1 MGPESRTSE
10 KGTIMGLQLEVIDF
24 FDPTGQFL
32 VHRIP
37 PSGSADI
44 KYGAQLIVQQQQE
57 AVFFRDGKAMDVFGP
72 GRYTLTT
79 QNLPIITRILTIPW
93 EKSPFQCSVYY
104 VGKQDFIDQKWGTRQ
119 PIIIRDKDFGM
130 VRVRSFGKFSYRV
143 TDASLLINRLVG
155 TQGTYTTAQATS
167 YLKDLVVSRMQ
178 DLIASSNMG
187 VLDLQTMYDEIAT
200 GTRAKVA
207 EEFAKFGLELV
218 DFFINSLN
226 VPEEV
231 QKAIDTRS
239 SMGAIGDLRSY
250 TMYQAANSMREMVD
264 NPGGGEGGSA
274 MGMGMGAGFGMMLP
288 GMISQAMREGMGQGG
303 SSAPAASAA
312 TSNSGSNPGGLAA
325 GVALNFDS
333 LKPAN
338 AIPAE
343 DLIRRVAKQSQWQ
356 LEEVSD
362 KHFIV
367 TMDVQSLRK
376 QKVHIRFGETDQN
389 GQELVKFLSNCG
401 PMVPEN
407 MGLLLQF
414 NSQMIHG
421 AFAVEKTES
430 GDMVVVQA
438 NELADTLSAL
448 EVTKIVSAVAWQ
460 ADQAEQNLTGDDQ
473 Y

>member
-1 MGPESRTSE
+1 MS
-10 KGTIMGLQLEVIDF
+10 LQLEVIDF
-24 FDPTGQFL
+24 FDPTGNCL
-32 VHRIP
+32 VHRVP
-37 PSGSADI
+37 PSGSAAI

-79 QNLPIITRILTIPW
+79 QNLPLITRILTIPW

-119 PIIIRDKDFGM
+119 PIVIRDKDFGM

-167 YLKDLVVSRMQ
+167 YLKDMVVSRMQ

-239 SMGAIGDLRSY
+239 SMGAIGDLRAY
-250 TMYQAANSMREMVD
+250 TMYQAANSMREMAA
-264 NPGGGEGGSA
+264 NPGGGESGSA

-288 GMISQAMREGMGQGG
+288 GMISQAMQNTGQAVPGG
-303 SSAPAASAA
+303 AAGQPATAA
-312 TSNSGSNPGGLAA
+312 TSPAA

-333 LKPAN
+333 LKPAG
-338 AIPAE
+338 ALTPQQ
-343 DLIRRVAKQSQWQ
+343 LVQQVATQSGWK
-356 LEEVSD
+356 LEEVD
-362 KHFIV
+362 ENHWIV
-367 TMDVQSLRK
+367 TMDVQTLRK
-376 QKVHIRFGETDQN
+376 QKVHIRFGETDAS
-389 GQELVKFLSNCG
+389 GKALVKFLSKCG
-401 PMVPEN
+401 PLVPEN
-407 MGLLLQF
+407 LGLLLQF
-414 NSQMIHG
+414 NSQMVHG
-421 AFAVEKTES
+421 AFAVDRAEGHE
-430 GDMVVVQA
+430 MVVVQS
-438 NELADTLSAL
+438 NELADTLTAL

-460 ADQAEQNLTGDDQ
+460 ADQAEQNMTGGGDEF
-473 Y
+473 

>member
-1 MGPESRTSE
+1 
-10 KGTIMGLQLEVIDF
+10 
-24 FDPTGQFL
+24 
-32 VHRIP
+32 
-37 PSGSADI
+37 
-44 KYGAQLIVQQQQE
+44 
-57 AVFFRDGKAMDVFGP
+57 
-72 GRYTLTT
+72 
-79 QNLPIITRILTIPW
+79 
-93 EKSPFQCSVYY
+93 
-104 VGKQDFIDQKWGTRQ
+104 
-119 PIIIRDKDFGM
+119 
-130 VRVRSFGKFSYRV
+130 
-143 TDASLLINRLVG
+143 
-155 TQGTYTTAQATS
+155 
-167 YLKDLVVSRMQ
+167 
-178 DLIASSNMG
+178 
-187 VLDLQTMYDEIAT
+187 
-200 GTRAKVA
+200 
-207 EEFAKFGLELV
+207 
-218 DFFINSLN
+218 
-226 VPEEV
+226 
-231 QKAIDTRS
+231 
-239 SMGAIGDLRSY
+239 
-250 TMYQAANSMREMVD
+250 
-264 NPGGGEGGSA
+264 